1 MIVIFSWLNVQPVT
15 VNFGFSQVTMPLVVI
30 LVISLLLGVILAV
43 LFSMTTI
50 LQQKQELKQV
60 KSKLESNQAM
70 RRADKNI
77 KQEIKTRY
85 KNRRKVV
92 RCRGK
97 ILVSAKYRWQEE
109 NLAPTPASQAIADE
123 FGLATLV
130 AELLV
135 KKGYTTVEEVRR
147 FLEPSSTSFT
157 IHIYYMIC
165 KNS

>member
-1 MIVIFSWLNVQPVT
+1 MIFSWLNVQPVT

-30 LVISLLLGVILAV
+30 LVISLLFRCY
-43 LFSMTTI
+43 FSSSFLDDDYFATKAGI
-50 LQQKQELKQV
+50 KKQV
-60 KSKLESNQAM
+60 KVKLESNQAM

-77 KQEIKTRY
+77 KQEIKHDT
-85 KNRRKVV
+85 KTEEKVV

-147 FLEPSSTSFT
+147 IS
-157 IHIYYMIC
+157 
-165 KNS
+165 